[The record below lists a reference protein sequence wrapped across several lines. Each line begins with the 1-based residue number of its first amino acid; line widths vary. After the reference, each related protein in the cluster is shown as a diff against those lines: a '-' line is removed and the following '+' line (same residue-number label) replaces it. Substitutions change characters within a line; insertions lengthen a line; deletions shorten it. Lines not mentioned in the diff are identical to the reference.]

1 MHVSRLQTLTYILV
15 VFCMVSCILQ
25 AMWKKRK
32 KNETHCFIHH
42 HPVKKLALVYH
53 SAFINELEG
62 KLGVFANCNRFINH
76 FKHALQTKA

>member
-1 MHVSRLQTLTYILV
+1 MKHTAL
-15 VFCMVSCILQ
+15 F
-25 AMWKKRK
+25 
-32 KNETHCFIHH
+32 HH

>member
-1 MHVSRLQTLTYILV
+1 MKHTAL
-15 VFCMVSCILQ
+15 F
-25 AMWKKRK
+25 
-32 KNETHCFIHH
+32 HH

-76 FKHALQTKA
+76 FKHALQTKAQAKRQ